1 MRILMV
7 LVVGLLSVGCGK
19 TEEEKA
25 VGEYELKNDGGS
37 AKFVLIDNGTVELYL
52 DDKKGE
58 AGGTWGIVDGD
69 IHIGDKVVGVWRINK
84 DKSIT
89 CIAKIED
96 GKRIDFPKDMQ
107 IMILK
112 KIN

>member
-1 MRILMV
+1 MV

-52 DDKKGE
+52 DDKKDE
-58 AGGTWGIVDGD
+58 AGGTWEIVDGD
-69 IHIGDKVVGVWRINK
+69 IHIGDKEGVGVWRINK

-112 KIN
+112 KIK